1 MNVTATAIEA
11 AQDLPRATE
20 KPDIQTALDQ
30 LQRNGI
36 AVALGIFAEAFRNG
50 IDLPDERV
58 ADVMIEVASAVIS
71 AFEADRQSADAY
83 RFLRTVAPEAAEVIA
98 GLLELAN
105 FPSGQEDPAAL
116 SEPIMLAYAGALS
129 SARRHDAAIGILARL
144 LDKAPDRQGLS
155 HAMAIAR
162 RRQAGLPDDGNLT
175 HSALQMRSFVI
186 NLDRQPAKYESFLR
200 RNAASKLGFERLSAS
215 DGSRMSDG
223 EVMAQQLVAPGT
235 RFTRG
240 AVGCAASHRLV
251 WSWVAEQG
259 VPALVFE
266 DDATVRH
273 DLNERLAE
281 LLPALDNWDYV
292 TLGYNI
298 DSVLDIEFAPG
309 MKSMMA
315 FSPQHPNDQTDADFQ
330 SSTTPVAAFRLNTCF
345 GTPGYAVSPSG
356 ARKLLQLCFPMDNR
370 QYKVPLLGRELGV
383 VGIDG
388 MMNCIYPSVA
398 AYACFAPLVMP
409 RNDTA
414 TSTTIQ
420 AADLRS
426 W

>member
-1 MNVTATAIEA
+1 MNVTATAIGA
-11 AQDLPRATE
+11 AHDLPQATK
-20 KPDIQTALDQ
+20 KPDIQAALDQ

-50 IDLPDERV
+50 IDLPDARV
-58 ADVMIEVASAVIS
+58 AEVMIEVASAVIS
-71 AFEADRQSADAY
+71 AFETDRQSADAY
-83 RFLRTVAPEAAEVIA
+83 RFLRKVAPEAAEVIA

-105 FPSGQEDPAAL
+105 FPTGQEDPAAL

-129 SARRHDAAIGILARL
+129 AARRHDAAIGLLARL

-155 HAMAIAR
+155 RAMAIAR
-162 RRQAGLPDDGNLT
+162 HRQAGHPDAGDLT
-175 HSALQMRSFVI
+175 HSAQQMRSFVI

-240 AVGCAASHRLV
+240 AVGCAASHRQV
-251 WSWVAEQG
+251 WSRVVEQG

-273 DLNERLAE
+273 DINERLAE
-281 LLPALDNWDYV
+281 LLPKLGNWDYV

-315 FSPQHPNDQTDADFQ
+315 FLPQHPNDQTDAAFQ
-330 SSTTPVAAFRLNTCF
+330 SSTTPVAGFRLNTCF

-370 QYKVPLLGRELGV
+370 KYKVPLLGRELGA

-388 MMNCIYPSVA
+388 MMNCIYPSIA
-398 AYACFAPLVMP
+398 AYACFAPLVLP